1 MKSTL
6 KYIFAGLT
14 ALLFSCSGGEETK
27 GATQEESPNILV
39 LSDAKMKAADIGYG
53 KLEMKV
59 ISSTIKVNGKID
71 VPPQNLISVSVP
83 LGGYLKNTKLLPG
96 MHLKKGEVIATLE
109 DQQYIQLQEDYLTT
123 SSKLEMA
130 ESEFNRQKDLN
141 QSKAS
146 SDKLYQQAKS
156 EFQSLKIQRKALA
169 EKLRLININPTS
181 LTENNISRS
190 IQLTAPFDGYVSKV
204 NVNIGKY
211 VNPTDV
217 LFELVD
223 PKDIH
228 LNLKVFEKDLIQL
241 VEGQKVVAATNSRPD
256 EKYICSI
263 ILISQDIAMD
273 RTAEVHCHFEKYSSA
288 LLPGMYMNAEID
300 AKNTQCLAVP
310 EEAIVNFEGKNYLF
324 VKVPGKN
331 TFEMREVELG
341 NTENA
346 WTQVVNIAAFDRQ
359 EIVTKNA
366 YALLM
371 SLKNKSEE

>member
-1 MKSTL
+1 MKNQIIYL
-6 KYIFAGLT
+6 FT
-14 ALLFSCSGGEETK
+14 ALSVLLVSCGGEEKTAPAK
-27 GATQEESPNILV
+27 EETPNILT
-39 LSDAKMKAADIGYG
+39 LSDAKLKAADLGYG

-59 ISSTIKVNGKID
+59 ISTVIKVNGKID

-96 MHLKKGEVIATLE
+96 MHLKRGEVIATLE

-130 ESEFNRQKDLN
+130 ESEYNRQKDLN

-146 SDKLYQQAKS
+146 SDKLYQQAKA
-156 EFQSLKIQRKALA
+156 EFQSLKIQRKALG
-169 EKLRLININPTS
+169 EKLKLININPAS
-181 LTENNISRS
+181 LNENNITKS
-190 IQLTAPFDGYVSKV
+190 IQLTAPFDGFVSKV

-241 VEGQKVVAATNSRPD
+241 VEGQKVIASTNSRPD
-256 EKYICSI
+256 EKYNCSI
-263 ILISQDIAMD
+263 ILISQDIASD
-273 RTAEVHCHFEKYSSA
+273 RTAEVHCHFEKYSSN

-300 AKNTQCLAVP
+300 AKNTQSLAVP

-324 VKVPGKN
+324 VKVAGKN

-341 NTENA
+341 NSENG
-346 WTQVVNIAAFDRQ
+346 WTQVLNIAAFDRQ

-371 SLKNKSEE
+371 SLKNKAEE